1 MIKELLKSLK
11 FSEKEAKVYLA
22 LLELGSA
29 KAHDIARKTGINR
42 TTVYD
47 LLEILLHRGLIS
59 KYKKGAL
66 AYFNAR
72 DPKYLL
78 SYLDREKEEQEKNID
93 KQKKKLEFVNTKTP
107 FEKKQSSFSSKR
119 KIYAS
124 HYDDE
129 TIKIVNEIYKCD
141 FLLFNYKMVNNFA
154 DLEKNFI
161 KNY

>member
-1 MIKELLKSLK
+1 MDYVEIAQGTPYNRGMLIPKNELFQYIDMNNTLYRSAYVYN
-11 FSEKEAKVYLA
+11 KEAVEFAKKNGHTLKNYYGERSIDKV
-22 LLELGSA
+22 
-29 KAHDIARKTGINR
+29 
-42 TTVYD
+42 
-47 LLEILLHRGLIS
+47 LI
-59 KYKKGAL
+59 
-66 AYFNAR
+66 
-72 DPKYLL
+72 D
-78 SYLDREKEEQEKNID
+78 ID